1 MKGIPTMGFN
11 RLKRAAVIAGVSAL
25 VVAGSLLGTGQAHA
39 STIWGTQPGALTFT
53 PSSGVAATTTPTFN
67 STACPTGFNGSGHL
81 YFIDPTAAAGTTFG
95 NLNKDEIS
103 SAILGTAAA
112 FGSMKYR

>member
-1 MKGIPTMGFN
+1 M
-11 RLKRAAVIAGVSAL
+11 L
-25 VVAGSLLGTGQAHA
+25 
-39 STIWGTQPGALTFT
+39 
-53 PSSGVAATTTPTFN
+53 AATTTPTFN

-103 SAILGTAAA
+103 SAILGHGGRVQRHAER
-112 FGSMKYR
+112 SDRERPR